1 MGPGGVREG
10 TAAEERPGSVAFVLN
25 NRQYRAMRTGH
36 LHHHPGGATQAAETW
51 HGVTIDGP
59 DYAELG
65 KPFGLSGQKVEQPGA
80 IRNVLREV
88 KGGKTAIVNIVL
100 SC

>member
-36 LHHHPGGATQAAETW
+36 LM
-51 HGVTIDGP
+51 
-59 DYAELG
+59 L
-65 KPFGLSGQKVEQPGA
+65 
-80 IRNVLREV
+80 
-88 KGGKTAIVNIVL
+88 
-100 SC
+100 